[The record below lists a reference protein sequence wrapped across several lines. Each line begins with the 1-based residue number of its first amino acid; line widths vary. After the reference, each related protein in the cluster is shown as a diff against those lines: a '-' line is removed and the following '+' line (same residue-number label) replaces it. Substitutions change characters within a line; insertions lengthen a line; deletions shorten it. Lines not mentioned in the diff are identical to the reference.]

1 MKIRFRQ
8 SGGLAGLAK
17 VAEVD
22 SERISPVESGRL
34 QALVDD
40 ALAETF
46 PHAGPALPDEE
57 HYYVEIEIAER
68 RRTIFVGRSTMPDPV
83 RPLIEYLEKHA
94 EYEKR

>member
-8 SGGLAGLAK
+8 SGGVAGLAK

-22 SERISPVESGRL
+22 SERISRVEAGRL

-40 ALAETF
+40 ALTQSI
-46 PHAGPALPDEE
+46 PPAGPALPDEE
-57 HYYVEIEIAER
+57 QCYVEIEIAER
-68 RRTIFVGRSTMPDPV
+68 RRTLLVGRSSMPGPV
-83 RPLIEYLEKHA
+83 RPLIEYLEKLA